1 MSFVGCFRSASE
13 RLRPERSC
21 SNGGQMSSSA
31 TEVTIPS
38 LEELYR
44 MTAEPDQRVLIGD
57 VDWTFY
63 ERLVDSIP
71 EGANLQVDYDG
82 KDVEIMS
89 PSWLHDDVS
98 GLDEIRR
105 WLVEEDSRDES
116 AWARGLR
123 LGAG

>member
-1 MSFVGCFRSASE
+1 
-13 RLRPERSC
+13 
-21 SNGGQMSSSA
+21 MSSSA

-44 MTAEPDQRVLIGD
+44 ITAEADRRVLIKD
-57 VDWTFY
+57 VEWAFY

-82 KDVEIMS
+82 KDVEIRS
-89 PSWLHDDVS
+89 PSWTHDDVS

-105 WLVEEDSRDES
+105 WVVEEDSRDES

-123 LGAG
+123 AWLRAEVVPRLSRRGD